1 MWFRSFLDRIVPASS
16 SRNKRAASPL
26 NAARR
31 LLLESLEGRSLLA
44 VDVLSVDVP
53 GSTFTDINGINDSGQ
68 VVGSYTAGGISHGF
82 VKSDES
88 YTSLDVPGATSTAA
102 WDINESRQIAGSY
115 VLGGVTHGFL
125 LSGGVY
131 TTIDVPGSTRTMPRG
146 IGDSGQIVGEFT
158 AGGIT
163 HAFLLNGGT
172 FTTLDPPGSTFAYAS
187 EINAAGQIVGRF
199 DTGGTNFGYLLS
211 EGVYTTL
218 VVPGST
224 SSAALGINDSG
235 QIVGG
240 FTAGGIRFGY
250 LLIDGA
256 FTTIEV
262 SGATFTTPR
271 KINDSG
277 LIAGGYG
284 ALGTTHGFIATAEPP
299 AKVESLVVNDGS
311 DQRSMVN
318 SLTVTFDH
326 FVTIDPGAFELR
338 SQDGSL
344 VGLNVASSVNG
355 NQTVA
360 ILTFTGSGVIG
371 GSLAD
376 GSYTLTIHSDLIQ
389 DGVGRKL
396 DGDLDGTA
404 GGDATEALFR
414 LYGDSDGDRDV
425 DLIDL
430 ARFLST
436 FGRRRGDS
444 HYLDYFDSNGDDRVG
459 LVDLLAFAH
468 RIGTQLNA

>member
-1 MWFRSFLDRIVPASS
+1 M
-16 SRNKRAASPL
+16 
-26 NAARR
+26 
-31 LLLESLEGRSLLA
+31 
-44 VDVLSVDVP
+44 
-53 GSTFTDINGINDSGQ
+53 
-68 VVGSYTAGGISHGF
+68 
-82 VKSDES
+82 
-88 YTSLDVPGATSTAA
+88 
-102 WDINESRQIAGSY
+102 
-115 VLGGVTHGFL
+115 
-125 LSGGVY
+125 
-131 TTIDVPGSTRTMPRG
+131 
-146 IGDSGQIVGEFT
+146 
-158 AGGIT
+158 GGIT
-163 HAFLLNGGT
+163 HAFLLSGGI

-218 VVPGST
+218 SAPGST
-224 SSAALGINDSG
+224 SSAALGINDLG

-240 FTAGGIRFGY
+240 FTAGGVRYGY
-250 LLIDGA
+250 LLIDGV

-299 AKVESLVVNDGS
+299 ASVESLVVNDGS

-338 SQDGSL
+338 SQAGSL
-344 VGLNVASSVNG
+344 VALDVASTVNG
-355 NQTVA
+355 NQTVVV
-360 ILTFTGSGVIG
+360 LTFTGSGIIG

-376 GSYTLTIHSDLIQ
+376 GNYTLTIRSDLVH
-389 DGVGRKL
+389 DGVGRAL
-396 DGDLDGTA
+396 DGDGDGTA

-425 DLIDL
+425 DLSDL
-430 ARFLST
+430 GRFLST
-436 FGRRRGDS
+436 LGRRTGDPR
-444 HYLDYFDSNGDDRVG
+444 YLWYMDLNADDRVG
-459 LVDLLAFAH
+459 LLDLLAFA
-468 RIGTQLNA
+468 RQVGTQLNA

>member
-1 MWFRSFLDRIVPASS
+1 
-16 SRNKRAASPL
+16 
-26 NAARR
+26 
-31 LLLESLEGRSLLA
+31 
-44 VDVLSVDVP
+44 
-53 GSTFTDINGINDSGQ
+53 
-68 VVGSYTAGGISHGF
+68 
-82 VKSDES
+82 
-88 YTSLDVPGATSTAA
+88 
-102 WDINESRQIAGSY
+102 
-115 VLGGVTHGFL
+115 
-125 LSGGVY
+125 
-131 TTIDVPGSTRTMPRG
+131 MPRG
-146 IGDSGQIVGEFT
+146 IGDSGQIVGEYT

-163 HAFLLNGGT
+163 HAFLLGGGT

-218 VVPGST
+218 SVPGST

-256 FTTIEV
+256 YTTIEV

-311 DQRSMVN
+311 NQRSMVN

-338 SQDGSL
+338 SQEGTL
-344 VGLNVASSVNG
+344 VGLNMASSVNG
-355 NQTVA
+355 SETIVV
-360 ILTFTGSGVIG
+360 LTFTGSDIIG

-376 GSYTLTIHSDLIQ
+376 GNYTLTIRSDVVH
-389 DGVGRKL
+389 DGIGREL
-396 DGDLDGTA
+396 DGDSDGSA
-404 GGDATEALFR
+404 GGDRVDAFFR
-414 LYGDSDGDRDV
+414 LFGDSDGDRDV
-425 DLIDL
+425 DHADL
-430 ARFLST
+430 DLMLSSFRKSQDEAGFLW
-436 FGRRRGDS
+436 FFDYDGGGDVNGLDMAQFNQRRR
-444 HYLDYFDSNGDDRVG
+444 
-459 LVDLLAFAH
+459 
-468 RIGTQLNA
+468 